1 MPYWPSVVVKPD
13 TLRGVQTYYVNLI
26 LDIIFG
32 AFALTVGIASIL
44 LTTSD
49 PRAAIAAAAVIGSAA
64 CGLVIVFVINFI
76 VALMSVIRMHHGA
89 NEYGPDHARNAGLGV
104 LFKWIGTTL
113 STLAAIL
120 VVYLLIGGT
129 SLLTGAGS
137 VQSTVFV
144 PLLVTIFWTAG
155 VGSKAQM
162 YRFMVRSLQPP
173 ETRRWADIASVL
185 IPALGI
191 IGIAAVG
198 YVTVRVL
205 DVAANPSSVTSEEA
219 ARLFSLLIGGV
230 FLPPGLALIGYVI
243 FLSVYT
249 KTRRRL
255 DAGLAQLYRAV
266 PAPSA
271 WAWPGPAY
279 APANPPPPTPPSAV
293 AGGNCPSCGVAVPA
307 TAMFCMNCG
316 ARVRA

>member
-44 LTTSD
+44 LTMSN
-49 PRAAIAAAAVIGSAA
+49 PRAAITAAAVIGSAA
-64 CGLVIVFVINFI
+64 CGLLIVFVINFI

-129 SLLTGAGS
+129 SLLAGAGG